1 MKCTQYGFCEQGA
14 FKNARAILFFIHIYI
29 IYFGGGGVRQ
39 GKQQFMVGIKKF
51 MPKGAKLQAMALTH
65 LPM

>member
-29 IYFGGGGVRQ
+29 IYFGGGG
-39 GKQQFMVGIKKF
+39 GS
-51 MPKGAKLQAMALTH
+51 QAGQATIYGSGSRNLC
-65 LPM
+65 PRVPNCRPWP